1 MQNSHVKLKT
11 KRKHAVPFVVVNTL
25 EDHKENGTKRGNNH
39 D

>member
-25 EDHKENGTKRGNNH
+25 EDQTENGTKRGNNH